1 MAFLRRRYY
10 APAMTIDLES
20 RVLYRDGLILV
31 IDKPAGIAVH
41 SGPSGKPALEDSF
54 DRLRF
59 GLPRLP
65 ALAHRL
71 DAGTSGCLVL
81 GRHPK
86 ALRRLGRIFSQG
98 LAEKTYLALTCG
110 VPEAPSGRIDAP
122 LSKVS
127 TRAAGWRIV
136 VDPEGKLAATRWRVL
151 AAGAGCALLEATPET
166 GRTHQIRV
174 HLAHL
179 GWPILGD
186 RSYGGGEEAPMCL
199 HAARIRLP
207 LYPDKPPVDI
217 SAPLPPHMGEA
228 MAARGIVMPAE
239 GALPAPPAG
248 R

>member
-1 MAFLRRRYY
+1 
-10 APAMTIDLES
+10 MTIDLES
-20 RVLYRDGLILV
+20 RLLYRDGLILV

-65 ALAHRL
+65 ALGHRL

-98 LAEKTYLALTCG
+98 LAEKTYLALTRG
-110 VPEAPSGRIDAP
+110 VPAAPSGRIVAP
-122 LSKVS
+122 LQKVS
-127 TRAAGWRIV
+127 TRAAGWRIL
-136 VDPEGKLAATRWRVL
+136 VDPAGKPAATRWRVL
-151 AAGAGCALLEATPET
+151 ASGEGHALLELVPET

-179 GWPILGD
+179 GFPILGD
-186 RSYGGGEEAPMCL
+186 RTYGGGEEDGPMCL

-207 LYPDKPPVDI
+207 LWPDKPPVDV
-217 SAPLPPHMGEA
+217 SAPLPPHMRAA
-228 MAARGIVMPAE
+228 MAAHGIVMEE
-239 GALPAPPAG
+239 GKAPPAPPAG